1 MATSP
6 RRGVFRGIPL
16 LPYGRLHG
24 MFGMTEPEGTW
35 GYDPNAQVLDIEVTE
50 ARDLQDLVVENLVL
64 RSWYGHIAGELAQ
77 LRERVH
83 RLEETAPEVKVVVL
97 REISRDEA
105 KKEIA
110 ELFASGEALD
120 FEQIVERLGI
130 DLELV
135 VDICNELMEAGEIG
149 PDA

>member
-6 RRGVFRGIPL
+6 RRGIFSGIPF
-16 LPYGRLHG
+16 LPYTRVHG
-24 MFGMTEPEGTW
+24 MFGMMEPEGTW
-35 GYDPNAQVLDIEVTE
+35 GYDPNVQVVDVDVTE
-50 ARDLQDLVVENLVL
+50 ARDINDLVVENLLL

-83 RLEETAPEVKVVVL
+83 RLEATAPEVKVVVL

-135 VDICNELMEAGEIG
+135 VEICNELMEAGEIG